1 MKKLLILL
9 AVFAFIGCEP
19 ANDNTGNS
27 NEGITGNRIHEHV
40 DGWCVRFIDFE
51 YKGHSYIYTTEGY
64 MFHAPHCKCFESKQ
78 EFDSFDSF
86 SNSLFDW

>member
-9 AVFAFIGCEP
+9 AVFAFIGCGP

-27 NEGITGNRIHEHV
+27 NEEITGNRIHEHV

-51 YKGHSYIYTTEGY
+51 YKGH
-64 MFHAPHCKCFESKQ
+64 A
-78 EFDSFDSF
+78 
-86 SNSLFDW
+86 